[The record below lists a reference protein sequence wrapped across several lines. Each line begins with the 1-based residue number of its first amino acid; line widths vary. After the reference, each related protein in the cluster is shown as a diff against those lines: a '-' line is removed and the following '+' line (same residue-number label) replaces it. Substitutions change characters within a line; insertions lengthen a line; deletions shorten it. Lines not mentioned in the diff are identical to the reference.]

1 MNVPIVIGVVV
12 FFAVVGSVVA
22 LWWWRIADRWA
33 AEEEKRFKSRVR
45 ERPREV
51 TIRKDGGRAE
61 GG

>member
-12 FFAVVGSVVA
+12 FFAVFGSAVA

-33 AEEEKRFKSRVR
+33 AEEEKRFKGRAR

-51 TIRKDGGRAE
+51 TIRRDGGAE